1 MSIDLNWEAA
11 TSGLDGEQLAERI
24 RSFIHDKFQQ
34 VPLPRFIR
42 SVNVHSFEFGSIAP
56 ELEIKDI
63 CDPFV
68 DFYEEDDSED
78 DDEDEDE
85 DDEEGSDDASDTSS
99 NRATAADNKGGINR
113 YGNNSEQNITSQDHL
128 RTTQWVAGQD
138 GHQSSPLRSPIG
150 LGDHLNA
157 QFRSATPTILP
168 GVTSNLGYHLMLG
181 NLSGAQTPLAAAVA
195 GGTPFAAGWSDAAV
209 NNASRAT
216 EASVEGG
223 RREDSEHAHRRHN
236 VDNNSPSRP
245 STANTHP
252 THLSHGRSAAG
263 SSSNNTS
270 NDPTVIYNDH
280 ASSAA
285 TTTKPHAAKDGE
297 PTRDKQSPILAD
309 MHEEPARHMRE
320 RRPEDFQ
327 VICRVKYAGDVK
339 LSLTAEILL
348 DYPMPSFV
356 GLPLKLNITGIT
368 FDGVAVVA
376 YIRRRAHFCFLS
388 PEDADALVGEE
399 DEELLQQNHAYTTAA
414 GTDAGSA
421 EHNHNIN
428 NNNDSNHPDNPPPQP
443 KRRFGSLLQQI
454 RVDSEIGRKE
464 NGKQVLKNVGKVER
478 FVLDQ
483 VRRIFEDEFVF
494 PSFWTFLV

>member
-11 TSGLDGEQLAERI
+11 TSGPDGEQLAERI

-68 DFYEEDDSED
+68 DFYEESDSS
-78 DDEDEDE
+78 EDEDG
-85 DDEEGSDDASDTSS
+85 EGHDAESDTSS
-99 NRATAADNKGGINR
+99 DRAADSTADKRDMR
-113 YGNNSEQNITSQDHL
+113 YGHDDRGNNGHIPNHHDHL
-128 RTTQWVAGQD
+128 RTSQWVAGGTD
-138 GHQSSPLRSPIG
+138 GHSTQSPLRSPIG

-157 QFRSATPTILP
+157 HFRSTTPNILP
-168 GVTSNLGYHLMLG
+168 GVTSNLGYHLMMG
-181 NLSGAQTPLAAAVA
+181 NLSGTQTPLAAVA
-195 GGTPFAAGWSDAAV
+195 GGTPFGPGWPDAV
-209 NNASRAT
+209 MNQGSRMT
-216 EASVEGG
+216 DHTTGRT
-223 RREDSEHAHRRHN
+223 RREDHN
-236 VDNNSPSRP
+236 KNETGSPSRP
-245 STANTHP
+245 STAHTNP
-252 THLSHGRSAAG
+252 TQLSHGRSAA

-280 ASSAA
+280 TSSTTA
-285 TTTKPHAAKDGE
+285 TTYGLHEGGDRP
-297 PTRDKQSPILAD
+297 RDKHGHRIDQ
-309 MHEEPARHMRE
+309 EEPPPSPTPHMRE

-376 YIRRRAHFCFLS
+376 YIRRRAHLCFLS
-388 PEDADALVGEE
+388 PEDADALLGDE
-399 DEELLQQNHAYTTAA
+399 DDIQHPSYSTANTTTAA
-414 GTDAGSA
+414 SGSSTD
-421 EHNHNIN
+421 N
-428 NNNDSNHPDNPPPQP
+428 NNNNNESNDHPNHPPQP
-443 KRRFGSLLQQI
+443 RRRFGSLLQQI

-464 NGKQVLKNVGKVER
+464 NGKQALKNVGKVER

-494 PSFWTFLV
+494 PSYWTFLV